1 MPALEKLLFG
11 IEFGSG
17 GAAAGAATLAHVKAA
32 LTSDARRSALMSTDA
47 LGGN

>member
-11 IEFGSG
+11 VESGSG
-17 GAAAGAATLAHVKAA
+17 GAASAATLARVKAA
-32 LTSDARRSALMSTDA
+32 LTSDTRHSALTSTNA

>member
-1 MPALEKLLFG
+1 MRRTVLIL
-11 IEFGSG
+11 
-17 GAAAGAATLAHVKAA
+17 AGAATLARVKAA

>member
-11 IEFGSG
+11 VESGSG
-17 GAAAGAATLAHVKAA
+17 GAAGDATLARVTAA